1 MGPAWIIEGEHPE
14 RYEQLLKRVAEAVG
28 PADFVDWLLV
38 KDVVALTWEIQRSRR
53 HRETVIRMGAW
64 MRLSKSSSKSC
75 QGRNDPSVS
84 VRPENSLQM
93 AEWRLT
99 GSHPWATIIGEASQ
113 IFPLGRRDRA
123 IISSRAHRSRR
134 CRSDGRGDRASRLS
148 EHAERLTECDAI
160 ICAGSLTGGAGS
172 IAPRGDEEFAGQP
185 TMAMRRTLALLA
197 PIHA

>member
-1 MGPAWIIEGEHPE
+1 MD
-14 RYEQLLKRVAEAVG
+14 Y
-28 PADFVDWLLV
+28 
-38 KDVVALTWEIQRSRR
+38 RR
-53 HRETVIRMGAW
+53 GTPRTLRATAKAGCRGGW
-64 MRLSKSSSKSC
+64 PCRFRRLAAG
-75 QGRNDPSVS
+75 QGRC
-84 VRPENSLQM
+84 RPHVGDSAVQTTPRNRDSYGRLDAAQQILEQVMPRAERPFSFGETENSLQM

>member
-1 MGPAWIIEGEHPE
+1 
-14 RYEQLLKRVAEAVG
+14 
-28 PADFVDWLLV
+28 
-38 KDVVALTWEIQRSRR
+38 
-53 HRETVIRMGAW
+53 
-64 MRLSKSSSKSC
+64 
-75 QGRNDPSVS
+75 
-84 VRPENSLQM
+84 M

-99 GSHPWATIIGEASQ
+99 GSHPWATIIGEANQ